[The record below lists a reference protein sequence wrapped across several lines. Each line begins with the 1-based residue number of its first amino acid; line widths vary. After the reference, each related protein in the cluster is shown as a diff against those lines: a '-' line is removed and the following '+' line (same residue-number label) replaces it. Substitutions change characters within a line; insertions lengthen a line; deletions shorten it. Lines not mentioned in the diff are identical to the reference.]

1 MTASLSRRSSAEV
14 SGAKAGAATALA
26 FDRLAPDYD
35 ALVSGDTFRHQ
46 RAQTHAAL
54 SRWIRRGCRVL
65 EIGCGTGLDTLFL
78 AGLGARVVAC
88 DPSAE
93 MLARTRRRLATA
105 GLGDRIA
112 LLSCGLQELP
122 QFLDALDRAEGFDAI
137 VSNFGALNCAPSLD
151 GLGVIGRG
159 HLRPGGSV
167 VVGLIGRS
175 CLWETV
181 YFTLRGERAKAAR
194 RRAASALLPV
204 AGVAVP
210 TFYHRQ
216 RDVASALGD
225 GFALV
230 STKGIGVLVPPPYL
244 EPRWQQLPVAIRQAV
259 AGVDRITAS
268 WPLLNRLGDH
278 TLMCWEK
285 SRVAHV

>member
-1 MTASLSRRSSAEV
+1 MIAVDVSRRSSARAE
-14 SGAKAGAATALA
+14 ADQAATTLA

-46 RAQTHAAL
+46 RAQTHAAF
-54 SRWIRRGCRVL
+54 REWIRPGVRVL

-93 MLARTRRRLATA
+93 MLTRTRRRLATA
-105 GLGDRIA
+105 CLGDRIG
-112 LLSCGLQELP
+112 LLSCGLQHLP
-122 QFLDALDRAEGFDAI
+122 QYLDALDRSEGFDAI
-137 VSNFGALNCAPSLD
+137 VSNFGALNCVPSLEA
-151 GLGVIGRG
+151 LGVLGRR

-167 VVGLIGRS
+167 VVGLIGRA
-175 CLWETV
+175 CLWEAV

-194 RRAASALLPV
+194 RRAANVSLPV
-204 AGVAVP
+204 AGVEVP
-210 TFYHRQ
+210 TFFHQQ
-216 RDVASALGD
+216 RDVASTLGH

-230 STKGIGVLVPPPYL
+230 SVTGIGVLVPPPYL
-244 EPRWQQLPVAIRQAV
+244 EPRWQQVPRPIREAV
-259 AGVDRITAS
+259 AGVDRVTAG
-268 WPLLNRLGDH
+268 WPLLNQLGDH

-285 SRVAHV
+285 SRVMHD

>member
-1 MTASLSRRSSAEV
+1 MNR
-14 SGAKAGAATALA
+14 AATTLA

-54 SRWIRRGCRVL
+54 GRWIQPGCRVL

-78 AGLGARVVAC
+78 AGFGARVVAC

-105 GLGDRIA
+105 CLGDRIG

-122 QFLDALDRAEGFDAI
+122 QYLDALDQSEGFDAI
-137 VSNFGALNCAPSLD
+137 VSNFGALNCVPSL
-151 GLGVIGRG
+151 GALGVLGRR

-175 CLWETV
+175 CLWEMI

-194 RRAASALLPV
+194 RRAATASLPV
-204 AGVAVP
+204 AGVEVP
-210 TFYHRQ
+210 TFYHRP
-216 RDVASALGD
+216 RDVDSTLGE
-225 GFALV
+225 GFARV
-230 STKGIGVLVPPPYL
+230 STIGIGVLVPPPYL
-244 EPRWQQLPVAIRQAV
+244 EPRWQQMPQPIRDTVAAM
-259 AGVDRITAS
+259 DRITAS
-268 WPLLNRLGDH
+268 WPLLNQLGDH

-285 SRVAHV
+285 TRPPSRGRFGAQG

>member
-1 MTASLSRRSSAEV
+1 M
-14 SGAKAGAATALA
+14 A

-35 ALVSGDTFRHQ
+35 ALVSGDAFRHQ
-46 RAQTHAAL
+46 RAQTHAVF
-54 SRWIRRGCRVL
+54 SEWIRPGCRVL

-78 AGLGARVVAC
+78 AGLGTRVVAC
-88 DPSAE
+88 DPSQE
-93 MLARTRRRLATA
+93 MLARTRRRVETA
-105 GLGDRIA
+105 GLGDRIG

-122 QFLDALDRAEGFDAI
+122 QFLDALDRSEGFDAI
-137 VSNFGALNCAPSLD
+137 VSNFGALNCVPSLEAL
-151 GLGVIGRG
+151 GLLGRC

-175 CLWETV
+175 CLWETI

-194 RRAASALLPV
+194 RRAGNASLPV

-210 TFYHRQ
+210 TFYHQQ
-216 RDVASALGD
+216 RDIASTLGH

-230 STKGIGVLVPPPYL
+230 STVGIGVLVPPPYL
-244 EPRWQQLPVAIRQAV
+244 EPRWQQVPRVLREVV
-259 AGVDRITAS
+259 AGVDRITAA
-268 WPLLNRLGDH
+268 WPLLNQLGDH

-285 SRVAHV
+285 SRVMHG